1 MAVAHL
7 LASATLE
14 RSPRARELLEYL
26 AECRFTGRVEDV
38 KEQIIGE
45 RLFGRPPGYNSAED
59 NIVRVAARQLRTK
72 LHEYYESEG
81 RAEVCVLEI
90 PKGGYLPKFCA
101 RDVLLAAPEPVVA
114 TPRKGMYFWRI
125 VPWVLCLG
133 LAIALGWTLNQKR
146 DVRPQPA
153 PLAAQQPPLNTL
165 VRLLAPK
172 PGQHLNIVEVDS
184 SLQLYRTLTGRTISL
199 AEYIGGQYWS
209 SPDVPPVLTRD
220 SPVGRYIAGE
230 MLTQHYLVPAIAR
243 VFESVPIDQF
253 SFHHPS
259 EMHAQDFQTDNALLI
274 GGPFANPWAQLFE
287 DKLNFQ
293 IETLPG
299 HTHSQIRNLAPAPGE
314 PPIYTDAADG
324 TTNYS
329 RISFRPNL
337 RGTGVVMLVGGPSIA
352 ATDAAGRLIGDPNE
366 LNRVLGLMKVRNLR
380 ELPPFDI
387 LLKVVTRTGRASET
401 SIAAWRRIDH

>member
-72 LHEYYESEG
+72 LHEFYESEG
-81 RAEVCVLEI
+81 RAEACVLEI

-101 RDVLLAAPEPVVA
+101 RDVLAAVPEPVVIA
-114 TPRKGMYFWRI
+114 QRGGYFWRV
-125 VPWVLCLG
+125 VPWMICVA
-133 LAIALGWTLNQKR
+133 LAIALAWTWNQKR

-153 PLAAQQPPLNTL
+153 AAAAQQPPLNTL
-165 VRLLAPK
+165 IRLLAPK

-184 SLQLYRTLTGRTISL
+184 SLQLYRTITGRTISL
-199 AEYIGGQYWS
+199 AEYIGGHYWS
-209 SPDVPPVLTRD
+209 APDLPPTFARD
-220 SPVGRYIAGE
+220 SAVGRYLAGE

-243 VFESVPIDQF
+243 VFESVPIDQL

-259 EMHAQDFQTDNALLI
+259 EMNARDFQTDNALLI
-274 GGPFANPWAQLFE
+274 GGPFGNPWAQLFE

-299 HTHSQIRNLAPAPGE
+299 HTHSQIRNLAPAAGE
-314 PPIYTDAADG
+314 LSVYTDAADG
-324 TTNYS
+324 ATNYARVS
-329 RISFRPNL
+329 YRPNL
-337 RGTGVVMLVGGPSIA
+337 RGTGVVLLVGGPSIA
-352 ATDAAGRLIGDPNE
+352 ATDAAGRFVGDPNE
-366 LNRVLGLMKVRNLR
+366 LNRVLALMKVRNLR
-380 ELPPFDI
+380 DIPSFDL
-387 LLKVVTRTGRASET
+387 LLKAVTRAGRASET
-401 SIAAWRRIDH
+401 SIAAWRRSDK